1 MNPKEVLTDEQK
13 LAFKQIP
20 GLGDAEVFKHYTFS
34 QEQIDAILMH
44 RRDYNRLGFAV
55 QLALVAYPGWP
66 LQQYEFIPDEF
77 VAYIAGQL
85 KIAPGEFA
93 NYARREPTRR
103 EHLDEIRRL
112 FGYSSFTK
120 EHYDQLAQDMYATL
134 MLSEDPVLAV
144 QACTDWLRER
154 KIIFPALSTIER
166 VVWETRHQI
175 ENDILRQ
182 LTECLSPAQY
192 EQLDQLL
199 RTGSTP
205 SLSWLRLGTDTYTA
219 DGFLRISERLSCLQR
234 LDLVVRTD
242 GIPESRLKRM
252 ITIADCYDATM
263 FARLKPAKKYGLLA
277 LHLHRL
283 RAELTDRA
291 LLVHMTIIGRLMNEW
306 RREQANLPKQ
316 ERMET
321 LDLRFMGEA
330 KKRFKKRYFHL
341 RKYAPVL
348 LSLYAFEG
356 GEQAKPLLR
365 AMDALR
371 SMYEKGERHGVID
384 PSLVVCIEERW
395 RPLVMDESGEVYRY
409 LFETAV
415 LVELRN
421 LLRDGHLWV
430 SGSVRFRP
438 YESWSGDGA
447 HDQEA
452 AAAVESYL
460 SDRSEHLSACLAELP
475 LLPDRCEPYV
485 HPAEQRPSRKQA
497 YEIASLLAR
506 LPGIHLLDLLAEVD
520 AWTGFSECCIHAST
534 LKGPDA
540 EEKQRIY
547 SLLIR
552 LGTLSGLPSSQ
563 EDDQESATYRQRMT
577 TLQWRLNSDTLSAA
591 QERLIAYQS
600 GLPLSRAWDRGGET
614 SYDAYPIG
622 GQGQEIEGHLCR
634 TINDRHMIV
643 STHLTFDHHLG
654 WLLDGAGSG
663 KGLLDAQVR
672 YCPARGMADELF
684 GLARTFGLRLMP
696 RLRRSPRARI
706 YRIGRMT
713 LAPFARAGLI
723 KTAKIEYAASEL
735 NGIAEAV
742 GEGTLTAVLS
752 YGKLQ
757 AYPKLREGVREIGRI
772 EKTLYAAELMRS
784 HERNQALAADAER
797 WRMLHRL
804 TRSLAR
810 GNEWHVRRDESGEHS
825 LAILSQSLL
834 INAIIVWNT
843 VQLEKLAG
851 STTAG
856 EGCSITPFYADHV
869 TI

>member
-20 GLGDAEVFKHYTFS
+20 GVGDVEVFKHYTFS
-34 QEQIDAILMH
+34 KQQIDAILLH

-77 VAYIAGQL
+77 IAYIAGQL

-120 EHYDQLAQDMYATL
+120 EHYDQLAQDMYAPL
-134 MLSEDPVLAV
+134 MLSEDPVQAV
-144 QACTDWLRER
+144 QACTDWLRAR

-182 LTECLSPAQY
+182 LTERLSPAQL
-192 EQLDQLL
+192 EQLDELL
-199 RTGSTP
+199 RTGSSP

-219 DGFLRISERLSCLQR
+219 DGFLRIAERLSSLQS

-242 GIPESRLKRM
+242 GIPESRLQRM
-252 ITIADCYDATM
+252 IAIADCYDATM

-277 LHLHRL
+277 LHLCQL
-283 RAELTDRA
+283 RTDLTDRA

-306 RREQANLPKQ
+306 RREQARLPRQ
-316 ERMET
+316 ERRET
-321 LDLRFMGEA
+321 PDLRFMGEA

-356 GEQAKPLLR
+356 GERAKTLLR

-384 PSLVVCIEERW
+384 PSLIDCIEERW
-395 RPLVMDESGEVYRY
+395 RPLVIDESGEVYRY

-415 LVELRN
+415 LAELRN

-438 YESWSGDGA
+438 YESWKGA
-447 HDQEA
+447 EACEQEA
-452 AAAVESYL
+452 AAAVNAYL
-460 SDRSEHLSACLAELP
+460 ADRSEHLSACLAELP
-475 LLPDRCEPYV
+475 ALPGRDAPYV
-485 HPAEQRPSRKQA
+485 HPHAQRPSRRQA
-497 YEIASLLAR
+497 YEAASLLGR
-506 LPGIHLLDLLAEVD
+506 LPDIRLHDLLAEVD
-520 AWTGFSECCIHAST
+520 AWTGFSDSCVHAST
-534 LKGPDA
+534 LKAPDD

-547 SLLIR
+547 DLLAR
-552 LGTLSGLPSSQ
+552 LGTLNGLPSSQ
-563 EDDQESATYRQRMT
+563 EDDRELATYRQRMT
-577 TLQWRLNSDTLSAA
+577 TLQWRLNADTLNAA

-600 GLPLSRAWDRGGET
+600 GLQLSRAWDRGGET

-622 GQGQEIEGHLCR
+622 GEGQEIEGYLCR

-654 WLLDGAGSG
+654 WLLAGARSG

-672 YCPARGMADELF
+672 YCPTRGMADELF
-684 GLARTFGLRLMP
+684 GLARTLGLRLMP
-696 RLRRSPRARI
+696 RLRRSPRARM

-713 LAPFARAGLI
+713 LAPFARAGAI
-723 KTAKIEYAASEL
+723 RTAKIEHATLEMRS
-735 NGIAEAV
+735 ISEAV
-742 GEGTLTAVLS
+742 EEGTLTAVLS
-752 YGKLQ
+752 YRKLQ

-784 HERNQALAADAER
+784 HERNQALAADEER
-797 WRMLHRL
+797 WQMLHRL
-804 TRSLAR
+804 TRLLAR
-810 GNEWHVRRDESGEHS
+810 GNEWHVRRDEREEQS

-834 INAIIVWNT
+834 INAIVVWNT
-843 VQLEKLAG
+843 VQLERLMG
-851 STTAG
+851 SSPVG
-856 EGCSITPFYADHV
+856 EWRAIVPFYAEHV
-869 TI
+869 SI